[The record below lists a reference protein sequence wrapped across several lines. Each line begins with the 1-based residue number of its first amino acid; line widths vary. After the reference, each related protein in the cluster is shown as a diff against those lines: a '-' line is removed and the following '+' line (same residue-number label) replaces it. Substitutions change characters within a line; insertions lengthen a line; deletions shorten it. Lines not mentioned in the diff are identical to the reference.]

1 MVDPTA
7 LPGYPGVDILNLAG
21 LTGTAVGAAAAGA
34 GYRFRPAVNRNGTD
48 PSIGGITALARSLD
62 PNQTYGPVRWE
73 LLIQG
78 TDYYLDRSGLWLA
91 LATKL
96 DQNDYLA
103 VSYVTEDGSTV
114 GSFPGQDNP
123 VPQTA
128 SASSSSPR
136 PDQRPSTFRY
146 EMRQIYRVAGSDLD
160 RSRCRSICR

>member
-1 MVDPTA
+1 MGQTTSQPQDRQVRDLDFETGRFFWVVDPTRSSG
-7 LPGYPGVDILNLAG
+7 LSRRSTSSTSLASPSPP
-21 LTGTAVGAAAAGA
+21 AQRPQQVRV
-34 GYRFRPAVNRNGTD
+34 YRFRPAANRNGTD

-103 VSYVTEDGSTV
+103 VSYVTADGETV
-114 GSFPGQDNP
+114 GSFPAEDNP
-123 VPQTA
+123 SCRRQPPA
-128 SASSSSPR
+128 HR
-136 PDQRPSTFRY
+136 PAQ
-146 EMRQIYRVAGSDLD
+146 D
-160 RSRCRSICR
+160 RA